1 MPCSRLVQSVQ
12 LKRWNAASGR
22 VSGKGHGSKTR
33 SEAAFHSHSLHRLG
47 LVLVCFL
54 LVTSVPAL
62 AAVRTFDVT
71 NFDVVG
77 DGRTLN
83 TAAFQKA
90 IDTCSADGGG
100 KLVIPAGKFVTGT
113 IELKDNVTLHLD
125 EGAEILGSTNAAD
138 YRNVDPFID
147 GTGAELGYA
156 LIVALG
162 AHHVGLEGQGAI
174 DGRGLAL
181 KATQAAYTIRPF
193 LVRWVR
199 CDGVDVEDVQL
210 RNSGAWTMH
219 FFQSQNASVSRVT
232 IRSLGL
238 ANNDGIDID
247 SCDHVRIMD
256 CDIDTGDD
264 AICLKATS
272 AKPCSNINVTGCK
285 LRTRCNSIKFGTESM
300 GNFEHIRISRCQIRD
315 TRMNGIALFS
325 VDGSHLHDVEISDIE
340 MDGITVAIN
349 LRLGSRLRTFRT
361 GDQQK
366 TPGLLR
372 DVTLKNI
379 HVKGARQ
386 IGLLI
391 NGVPGHCV
399 ENLTLENI
407 QIELAG
413 GGTVEDARIQ
423 LPENEK
429 AYPEYNTFGKVMPAS
444 GIYAR
449 HVRNVTFKNVRT
461 SVLAADARPA
471 VIFVD
476 VENVV
481 PADFL
486 AASTTPST
494 PARP

>member
-1 MPCSRLVQSVQ
+1 MIRSSFVLLLISFVFG
-12 LKRWNAASGR
+12 AS
-22 VSGKGHGSKTR
+22 T
-33 SEAAFHSHSLHRLG
+33 
-47 LVLVCFL
+47 
-54 LVTSVPAL
+54 L
-62 AAVRTFDVT
+62 AAGQTHDITQFGAA
-71 NFDVVG
+71 G
-77 DGRTLN
+77 DGTTIN
-83 TAAFQKA
+83 TAAIQRA

-113 IELKDNVTLHLD
+113 IQLKDNVTLHLD
-125 EGAEILGSTNAAD
+125 DGAEILGSTNAAD

-156 LIVALG
+156 LIVAVD
-162 AHHVGLEGQGAI
+162 AHHVGIEGKGAV

-199 CDGVDVEDVQL
+199 CESVHVEDVQL

-219 FFQSQNASVSRVT
+219 FFQSQNASASRVT

-247 SCDHVRIMD
+247 SCDHVHITD

-272 AKPCSNINVTGCK
+272 AKPCSNITVSGCK
-285 LRTRCNSIKFGTESM
+285 LRTRCNSIKLGTESM
-300 GNFEHIRISRCQIRD
+300 GNFEHIRINRCQIRD
-315 TRMNGIALFS
+315 THMNGIALFS

-361 GDQQK
+361 GAQQK
-366 TPGLLR
+366 IPGLLK

-391 NGVPGHCV
+391 NGIPGHCI

-407 QIELAG
+407 QIELTG
-413 GGTVEDARIQ
+413 GGTTEDARIQ

-429 AYPEYNTFGKVMPAS
+429 AYPEYNTFGKVMPAY

-449 HVRNVTFKNVRT
+449 HVRNVTFKNVQT

-471 VIFVD
+471 VVSVD
-476 VENVV
+476 VENVTPV
-481 PADFL
+481 DFL
-486 AASTTPST
+486 TASNTPSISAK
-494 PARP
+494 P